1 MSSFFCRLCCCLI
14 LFCCLTGCT
23 NSSPP
28 SAKLTSPADLKDRRI
43 AVLQGSTH
51 ESYATGHY
59 PQATVLQYK
68 SVSDMLLAVKSGKA
82 DAAIYSRNELADYMR
97 TNDDLAFLGEP
108 LYRTPIAI
116 AFRLEDRDLL
126 TSFNRFLQQIRSN
139 GTYDDMLR
147 RWMEQGSNTMPQL
160 PAAGSGKPLMV
171 GILSD
176 NGLPFIVMQNN
187 RRIGFNIELMERFGA
202 FSNRRI
208 QYLDVEFGSQ
218 IAALAARKLDLIAT
232 PLAITEERKQRV
244 AFSDSYYTIDSL
256 AVALKKNMA
265 ASTRS
270 SSLESAYRHSSL

>member
-1 MSSFFCRLCCCLI
+1 MPMPS
-14 LFCCLTGCT
+14 TG
-23 NSSPP
+23 
-28 SAKLTSPADLKDRRI
+28 
-43 AVLQGSTH
+43 
-51 ESYATGHY
+51 Y
-59 PQATVLQYK
+59 PKATVLQYK

-126 TSFNRFLQQIRSN
+126 TSFNLFLQQIRSN

-147 RWMEQGSNTMPQL
+147 RWMEQGAATMPQL
-160 PAAGSGKPLMV
+160 PAAGSGKPLV
-171 GILSD
+171 AGILSD

-187 RRIGFNIELMERFGA
+187 RLIGFNIELMERFGA

-208 QYLDVEFGSQ
+208 QYPDMEFGSQ
-218 IAALAARKLDLIAT
+218 IAALAGRKLDLIAT

-256 AVALKKNMA
+256 AVALKKNIA
-265 ASTRS
+265 AR
-270 SSLESAYRHSSL
+270 